1 MSRIIKRKI
10 ISALIMLFLVMP
22 IVIIMI
28 PVFAL
33 ALACHLLID
42 ASQMYTD
49 WLNNFIKEL

>member
-1 MSRIIKRKI
+1 MSRAMKRKI

-33 ALACHLLID
+33 GLACSLLID
-42 ASQMYTD
+42 ASNMYAD